1 MCVIDGQSSWFTSV
15 GFTSWCHQENI
26 LETEWLSPRHWHP
39 GRRMTQC
46 SGIATQSL
54 MLLVLVVSFFH
65 YLTLSGLNVNDIW
78 QMANIEAK
86 YYNITITE
94 HIMTNASFIT
104 THLTLSR
111 RFISTKESS
120 VFFQELSSPSRMNN
134 YKQIPLSSS
143 QPSELVCGGRKTG
156 KKSNLSLFYSISSPW
171 ISLPLN
177 SVPCTALLA
186 TWNG

>member
-1 MCVIDGQSSWFTSV
+1 MCDRWTKFLIYVSRLQS
-15 GFTSWCHQENI
+15 SWCHQENI

-39 GRRMTQC
+39 GTRMTQR

-54 MLLVLVVSFFH
+54 MLPVLVSFSH

-86 YYNITITE
+86 YYNITITEQE

-156 KKSNLSLFYSISSPW
+156 KNPIWASFIQFPPPESPSL
-171 ISLPLN
+171 
-177 SVPCTALLA
+177 
-186 TWNG
+186 

>member
-1 MCVIDGQSSWFTSV
+1 
-15 GFTSWCHQENI
+15 
-26 LETEWLSPRHWHP
+26 
-39 GRRMTQC
+39 MTQR

-54 MLLVLVVSFFH
+54 MLLVLVSFFH

-94 HIMTNASFIT
+94 HIMTNASFITTT

-143 QPSELVCGGRKTG
+143 QPSELVCGGRKTV
-156 KKSNLSLFYSISSPW
+156 KNPI
-171 ISLPLN
+171 
-177 SVPCTALLA
+177 
-186 TWNG
+186 

>member
-1 MCVIDGQSSWFTSV
+1 MTVSKTL
-15 GFTSWCHQENI
+15 TSWQEDDTMLRNSD
-26 LETEWLSPRHWHP
+26 TVYS
-39 GRRMTQC
+39 C
-46 SGIATQSL
+46 SCL
-54 MLLVLVVSFFH
+54 F
-65 YLTLSGLNVNDIW
+65 LTLFNSFLFLDSMSMTYGKW
-78 QMANIEAK
+78 PTK

-156 KKSNLSLFYSISSPW
+156 KKSNLSLFYSISSP
-171 ISLPLN
+171 
-177 SVPCTALLA
+177 
-186 TWNG
+186 